1 MYIGSV
7 YDMGWGYLHAFGPV
21 ESNSPPDAP
30 TISGETNGNVG
41 EEYWY
46 AFTAVDPDNNPVSF
60 YIDWGDGTEGWTREH
75 ASLEKYYYEHTWSK
89 KDNYT
94 IKAKAKDTLGE
105 ESDWAYLEVTM
116 PKNQQSQNM
125 WFLRWLER
133 HPILNQIVNLLLGKW
148 I

>member
-1 MYIGSV
+1 VYIGSV

-75 ASLEKYYYEHTWSK
+75 ASREKYYYEHTWSEQG
-89 KDNYT
+89 DYT
-94 IKAKAKDTLGE
+94 IRAKAKDVLGE
-105 ESDWAYLEVTM
+105 ESDWATLEVTV
-116 PKNQQSQNM
+116 PKNQQSSSM
-125 WFLRWLER
+125 WYLEWLER
-133 HPILNQIVNLLLGKW
+133 FPILQKILIFIGNI
-148 I
+148 